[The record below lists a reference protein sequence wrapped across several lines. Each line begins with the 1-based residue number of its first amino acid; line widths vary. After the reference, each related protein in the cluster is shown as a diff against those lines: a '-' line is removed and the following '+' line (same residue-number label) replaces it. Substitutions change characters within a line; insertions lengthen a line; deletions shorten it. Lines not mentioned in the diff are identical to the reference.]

1 MTQTALQQDFRYRFL
16 IESANTRGV
25 LVRLDESWQET
36 LRRASYPAPVMAI
49 LAEAMSAIVL
59 LGANLKF
66 QGKLSLQ
73 VKGDGPVSL
82 LVVQTTDTGK
92 VRGMA
97 DWRETPPET
106 GDLQALFGVGQMS
119 ITISGATPGQ
129 DYQGFVSLEAQ
140 DLATALMDY
149 FSQSEQLPTMI
160 KLSSNTRTAGG
171 FLLQRLPGTGS
182 EEAEGWN
189 RASQLGSTLSDD
201 ELLGLPAD
209 GILHRLFHEE
219 TVRLYDAEEVAFSC
233 NCSRERVGSMLK
245 GLGEAEARSI
255 LEEQGAITVTCE
267 FCRNREVFDSVDVG
281 SLFSGAAMSPEDGQT
296 H

>member
-1 MTQTALQQDFRYRFL
+1 MQTEPLQQDFRYRFL

-36 LRRASYPAPVMAI
+36 LRRADYPPAVMTI

-82 LVVQTTDTGK
+82 MVVQVTESGK

-97 DWRETPPET
+97 DWSETPPQTTRLPE
-106 GDLQALFGVGQMS
+106 LFGAGQMS
-119 ITISGATPGQ
+119 ITMSGATPGQ
-129 DYQGFVSLEAQ
+129 DYQGFVSLEAD

-149 FSQSEQLPTMI
+149 FAQSEQLPTWI
-160 KLSSNTRTAGG
+160 QLASNPRSAGG
-171 FLLQRLPGTGS
+171 FLLQRLPGSTDQD
-182 EEAEGWN
+182 AEGWN
-189 RASQLGSTLSDD
+189 RASQLGSTLSAD
-201 ELLGLPAD
+201 ELLTLPVDA
-209 GILHRLFHEE
+209 ILHRLFHEE
-219 TVRLYDAEEVAFSC
+219 TVRLYTAEEVAFSC
-233 NCSRERVGSMLK
+233 NCSRERVGNMLL
-245 GLGEAEARSI
+245 GLGEEEANSI
-255 LEEQGAITVTCE
+255 LEEQGSISVTCE
-267 FCRNREVFDSVDVG
+267 FCRNTQVFDPVDVG
-281 SLFSGAAMSPEDGQT
+281 SLFAGTPTTPDEGQT